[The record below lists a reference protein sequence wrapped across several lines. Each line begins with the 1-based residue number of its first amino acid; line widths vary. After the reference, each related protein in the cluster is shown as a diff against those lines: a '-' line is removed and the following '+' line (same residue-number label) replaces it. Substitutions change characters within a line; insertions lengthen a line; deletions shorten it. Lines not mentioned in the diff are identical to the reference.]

1 MQQLIVILIV
11 AAAGAYVLWAFMP
24 QRWRRA
30 LAARL
35 GLSTDR
41 VGGGCHSS
49 CDDCGGCAPKPLQSD
64 KKQV

>member
-1 MQQLIVILIV
+1 M
-11 AAAGAYVLWAFMP
+11 LWAFMP

-35 GLSTDR
+35 GLPADR

>member
-35 GLSTDR
+35 GLPADR
-41 VGGGCHSS
+41 AGGGCHSS
-49 CDDCGGCAPKPLQSD
+49 CDDCGGCAPKSLQSD